1 MMRPE
6 PKMID
11 APGVL
16 WGDPRDYKWT
26 AAAKPDGLLVGLIHN
41 VASPTGTRVTYRV
54 ERDLVA

>member
-1 MMRPE
+1 
-6 PKMID
+6 MID